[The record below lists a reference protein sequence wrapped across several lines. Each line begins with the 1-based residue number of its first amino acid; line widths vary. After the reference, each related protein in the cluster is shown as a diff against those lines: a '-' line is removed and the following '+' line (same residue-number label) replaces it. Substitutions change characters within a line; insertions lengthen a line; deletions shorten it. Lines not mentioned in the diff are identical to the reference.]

1 MHIPPPGKI
10 WKKATYRKLA
20 QNHHLLLHS
29 IFRCHEVGFVAMK
42 KATKSKKKPGKSA
55 MKVMK
60 MMKKPRDSAKRAKK
74 TMKKSLLGQA
84 EAMHGKLWKQWT
96 EHVKR
101 VGPSWLF
108 AAITLSHMFCCR
120 ISEILSLQANDF
132 NWRHRFVR
140 IKPLKRQPE
149 AAC

>member
-1 MHIPPPGKI
+1 MKGRIR
-10 WKKATYRKLA
+10 KKA
-20 QNHHLLLHS
+20 
-29 IFRCHEVGFVAMK
+29 G
-42 KATKSKKKPGKSA
+42 KSKKKPGNSA
-55 MKVMK
+55 MRVMK
-60 MMKKPRDSAKRAKK
+60 TMKKPRDNAKRAKK
-74 TMKKSLLGQA
+74 TMKKTMQLGQA

-120 ISEILSLQANDF
+120 ISEILSLQAGDF
-132 NWRHRFVR
+132 NFRHRFVK